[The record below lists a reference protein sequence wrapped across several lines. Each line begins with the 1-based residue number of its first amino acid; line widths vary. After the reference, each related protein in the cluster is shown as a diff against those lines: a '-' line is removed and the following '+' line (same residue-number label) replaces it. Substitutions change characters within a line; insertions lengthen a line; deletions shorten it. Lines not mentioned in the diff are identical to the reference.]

1 MHSHEESGTVQ
12 QYCCRALNAIVYGN
26 EDARTAALQHNALA
40 AVTEALAHFQGDSNV
55 QASCNVAMDSIFPT
69 TSHHLHRGRTVLYEK
84 TEKNTRT
91 NP

>member
-1 MHSHEESGTVQ
+1 M
-12 QYCCRALNAIVYGN
+12 
-26 EDARTAALQHNALA
+26 
-40 AVTEALAHFQGDSNV
+40 TEALAHFQGDSNV

-84 TEKNTRT
+84 AEKNT